1 MSPLEA
7 LALGFQTVFHPA
19 NLIYTFLGIAVGL
32 IVGVLPGI
40 GGTGA
45 IAISLPL
52 TMFMPP
58 TGALIFL
65 GGIYWGAIFAGAI
78 TSILFGI
85 PGEPW
90 SAISILDGRPLA
102 KSGKAGLALTVNFTS
117 ALLGA
122 WLATALFTFLALPLS
137 MLALRFGPPELFA
150 VLLLAF
156 GTFVGLESGSPA
168 KSLVMMAIGLVLSA
182 VGLDIVTG
190 QPRLNFGSVELLK
203 GIDFVPVTVGLFGL
217 GEIIYGAI
225 EARRTSQELS
235 ALRLGLAH
243 VWEGLGAVIRRAW
256 LALSSALLGF
266 IIGVLPALGATP
278 ASIMA
283 YGIAQRTSKEPQKF
297 GKGAVEGV
305 LAPEAAA
312 GGASVGS
319 MLPMMTL
326 GIPGSPTAAVIMA
339 GLFMWGL
346 LPGPVLFQ
354 QHPDFVW
361 GFIASLW
368 VGNLLAYLLCITA
381 TPALVAIMRIPYAIL
396 APLIV
401 ILSVLGAYAVSN
413 SMLDVW
419 IMLACGVLGF
429 IARKLKYPLSPLII
443 ALVLGTP
450 AENALRQTLIM
461 SGGSIGILFTRPL
474 AAVLTV
480 VALALFLLPL
490 VELAVRKL
498 RQKPALASSAD

>member
-1 MSPLEA
+1 MGALEA
-7 LALGFQTVFHPA
+7 LSLGFQTVFQPG
-19 NLIYTFLGIAVGL
+19 NVLFVFLGIVLGL
-32 IVGVLPGI
+32 VVGVLPGI

-45 IAISLPL
+45 VAISLPL

-90 SAISILDGRPLA
+90 SVVSILDGRPLA
-102 KSGKAGLALTVNFTS
+102 KAGKAALALTVNFTA

-122 WLATALFTFLALPLS
+122 WFATLFFTFVAVPLS
-137 MLALRFGPPELFA
+137 MLALEIGPPELFA
-150 VLLLAF
+150 VLLVAF
-156 GTFVGLESGSPA
+156 GTFVGLGSGSPF
-168 KSLVMMAIGLVLSA
+168 KTLVMMAIGLILSA

-190 QPRLNFGSVELLK
+190 QPRLTFGSVELLK

-217 GEIIYGAI
+217 GEIIYGAL
-225 EARRTSQELS
+225 EARQPQQEVQ
-235 ALRLGLAH
+235 AVRLGLAH
-243 VWEGLGAVIRRAW
+243 VLEGLRTVLSRLW
-256 LALSSALLGF
+256 LSLSSAAIGF
-266 IIGVLPALGATP
+266 IVGVLPALGATP
-278 ASIMA
+278 ASFMA
-283 YGIAQRTSKEPQKF
+283 YGLAQRTSREPERF
-297 GKGAVEGV
+297 GKGAPEGV
-305 LAPEAAA
+305 LAPESAAGAAA
-312 GGASVGS
+312 VGS

-346 LPGPVLFQ
+346 LPGPILFQ
-354 QHPDFVW
+354 QHPDFAW
-361 GFIASLW
+361 GFVASLW
-368 VGNLLAYLLCITA
+368 VGNLVAYLLCVTA
-381 TPALVAIMRIPYAIL
+381 TPLLAAIMRIPYAIL
-396 APLIV
+396 APVIV
-401 ILSVLGAYAVSN
+401 ILSTLGAYAVSN

-419 IMLACGVLGF
+419 VMLAFGVVGF
-429 IARKLKYPLSPLII
+429 LARKLKYPLAPLVI

-450 AENALRQTLIM
+450 TENALRQTLIL

-480 VALALFLLPL
+480 VALVLFFLPL
-490 VELAVRKL
+490 IEQLIRRVR
-498 RQKPALASSAD
+498 QGSALARQAG